1 MPATAD
7 PQDSAAEIGLHHLP
21 DDIPGIARR
30 RRGRGF
36 SYEHEGGATVSRA
49 DRERIAALVIPP
61 AWTDVWISPDPLG
74 HLQATGR
81 DDRGRK
87 QYRYHDDWRVVRDQ
101 DKFDQLGDF
110 GAALTSIR
118 PAAEHD
124 LRSRGMPT
132 RKVLA
137 LVVRLLDLTLVRIG
151 NDVYAD
157 DNETYGL
164 TTLLGE
170 HASVSGSSVTFRFVG
185 KSGSEQEVSF
195 RDRRLAQLV
204 EACRDL
210 DGPQL
215 FVHDESA
222 EPTAVTAD
230 EVNGYLREVGGPD
243 VTARDFRTWGGTATV
258 TEALGPLD
266 PPDDESVGAQ
276 LVLDAIDQA
285 AARLGN
291 SRAVCRESYIHPAVP
306 AAFLEGTLAETWKR
320 ARRTKTHTRAER
332 TVLAT
337 LDGSSS
343 G

>member
-1 MPATAD
+1 M
-7 PQDSAAEIGLHHLP
+7 
-21 DDIPGIARR
+21 
-30 RRGRGF
+30 
-36 SYEHEGGATVSRA
+36 
-49 DRERIAALVIPP
+49 IPP

-124 LRSRGMPT
+124 LRRRGMPT

-195 RDRRLAQLV
+195 RDRRLARIVGGLP
-204 EACRDL
+204 R
-210 DGPQL
+210 PRRT
-215 FVHDESA
+215 
-222 EPTAVTAD
+222 TAV
-230 EVNGYLREVGGPD
+230 
-243 VTARDFRTWGGTATV
+243 
-258 TEALGPLD
+258 
-266 PPDDESVGAQ
+266 
-276 LVLDAIDQA
+276 
-285 AARLGN
+285 
-291 SRAVCRESYIHPAVP
+291 
-306 AAFLEGTLAETWKR
+306 R
-320 ARRTKTHTRAER
+320 ARRER
-332 TVLAT
+332 RTDRGHRRRGERVPPR
-337 LDGSSS
+337 GRWS
-343 G
+343 